1 MSANAPLP
9 QDGSAPQGSSK
20 SHFTAALLRPAEP
33 QGQTSW
39 AFVLLPKAVSDR
51 LPRRGR
57 TSVEA
62 SIHGHV
68 FQTTLEPDGK
78 LSHWM
83 KVEDSLCQ
91 AAGLRPGDNVTV
103 EIAPL
108 AREPEPPL
116 PADLEQALAAA
127 PEALRNWEATTTL
140 ARVDW
145 IHWIEAAKQA
155 KTRASRV
162 EGACDMLGAGKKR
175 VCCFDPS
182 GYYSKGL
189 SAPKAAE

>member
-1 MSANAPLP
+1 MAAKASLASGGN
-9 QDGSAPQGSSK
+9 APQGSTK
-20 SHFTAALLRPAEP
+20 SRFSAALLRPADP

-39 AFVLLPKAVSDR
+39 AFVLLPRAVSDT

-57 TSVEA
+57 TTVKA
-62 SIHGHV
+62 SINGQA
-68 FQTTLEPDGK
+68 FQAMLEPDGK
-78 LSHWM
+78 LSHWL
-83 KVEDSLCQ
+83 KVEDALCQ
-91 AAGLRPGDNVTV
+91 AAGLHPGDSLTV

-108 AREPEPPL
+108 AKEPEPRL

-127 PEALRNWEATTTL
+127 PEARRNWEATTTL

-145 IHWIEAAKQA
+145 IHWIESAKQA

-162 EGACDMLGAGKKR
+162 ESACDMLGAGKKR

-189 SAPKAAE
+189 RAPKAAE